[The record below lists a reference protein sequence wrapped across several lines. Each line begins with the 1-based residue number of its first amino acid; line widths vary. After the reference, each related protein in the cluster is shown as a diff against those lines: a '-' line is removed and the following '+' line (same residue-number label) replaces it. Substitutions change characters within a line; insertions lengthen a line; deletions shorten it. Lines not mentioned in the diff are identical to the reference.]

1 MRPSRIPWRLGVVCA
16 AHVTLGFLSGC
27 SNRPTYRADQVA
39 GAIEQ
44 LATDEYKM
52 HMTAQLVGRTL
63 AVHLSHPELIE
74 QDGERVQL
82 RETAH
87 EALGNALEIVH
98 RVLLS
103 SEYPCQFYIFVA
115 SDPKVPG
122 VGFTI
127 VRYLDDVRRA
137 NASVIPP
144 SEFLS
149 RTVLDLTYVDTVKG
163 TLAQW
168 VPNEITLEQFL
179 TWQLARRIQTRLTE
193 QLQKPEAPSVQNV
206 RCAGEFKSGEFAFNL
221 HVMPETGPSLPPEAV
236 QKMFEQATTE
246 IAQVL
251 SGYHF
256 HHYTSVRL
264 THPFSGRSLS
274 LPKTN
279 LELFR

>member
-1 MRPSRIPWRLGVVCA
+1 MGLVLGVA
-16 AHVTLGFLSGC
+16 GC
-27 SNRPTYRADQVA
+27 SNQPTYRAGQVA
-39 GAIEQ
+39 GAIER
-44 LATDEYKM
+44 LAADEYQM
-52 HMTAQLVGRTL
+52 QMTARPVGNTL
-63 AVHLSHPELIE
+63 AVHLSHPGLIE
-74 QDGERVQL
+74 QQGERIQL
-82 RETAH
+82 RESAH
-87 EALGNALEIVH
+87 ETLGNALEIMH

-103 SEYPCQFYIFVA
+103 TDYPCRFYIFVA
-115 SDPKVPG
+115 SDPNVPG

-163 TLAQW
+163 SLEQW

-179 TWQLARRIQTRLTE
+179 TWQLARRIQSRLAE
-193 QLQKPEAPSVQNV
+193 QLQAPNAPAVQNV
-206 RCAGEFKSGEFAFNL
+206 RCAGEFKNGEFTF
-221 HVMPETGPSLPPEAV
+221 SLQLTPEAGQALQSDAV
-236 QKMFEQATTE
+236 EKMFTQATTE

-256 HHYTSVRL
+256 NQFTAIRL
-264 THPFSGRSLS
+264 THPLSGRTLL

-279 LELFR
+279 LEIFR